1 MVEKNYS
8 HEMNEVPI
16 LYITRTEQEMNPTRQ
31 ETNQI
36 FFAKNAFDVA
46 EGNKLSP

>member
-1 MVEKNYS
+1 MRTMKPQSCQIYNT
-8 HEMNEVPI
+8 HGTGNESDE
-16 LYITRTEQEMNPTRQ
+16 TRNKPDF
-31 ETNQI
+31 